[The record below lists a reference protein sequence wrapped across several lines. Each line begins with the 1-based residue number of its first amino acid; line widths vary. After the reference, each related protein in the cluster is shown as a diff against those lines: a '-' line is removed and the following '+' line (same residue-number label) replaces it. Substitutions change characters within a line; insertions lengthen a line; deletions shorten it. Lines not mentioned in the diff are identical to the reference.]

1 MRSTF
6 HGLEVAKRGMFTQ
19 QSALY
24 VTGHNIANA
33 NTPGYSRQRVNF
45 VQTEPYPPASMNRPQ
60 IPGQM
65 GTGVKADSIQRVRES
80 FLDIQYR
87 GENNKLGYWEARAD
101 ALKKMEDIMNEPS
114 DSGLAKTM
122 DQFWQALQDLSVNP
136 ENEGARSVVRQ
147 RGLAVVE
154 TFHYLHDSLSQIKK
168 DLGNEIGVTIT
179 EINSLA
185 QQISKINQQISEI
198 EPHGYLPNDLYDERD
213 RLIDELSK
221 LVNVQVEKVPS
232 GGNALKIAEGTY
244 NVYLVD
250 SNGNPIVDGSGN
262 KIYLVQG
269 SLANSF
275 SLPNGQD
282 IDGDG
287 IKETPTGDID
297 SVQLGGNS
305 ISITSATNQV
315 IFPSG
320 KLRGLMESFG
330 YVDSS
335 NSVHGIYPDMISNLD
350 NLAYTFGKVF
360 NAIHKQGYGLNSNT
374 NGVEFFDDTTLNVP
388 GAAKDIKL
396 SSAIDD
402 LSKIAASTKLNA
414 SGISESGNGSNALN
428 LASVGQILLSS
439 GTVNLI
445 DISIDLTTLGSTPPR
460 LASGTIKS
468 NYEGWIGKLGV
479 DGQQAERL
487 KNNSEVLRQSVEERR
502 QSVSSVSLDEEMTN
516 MIKFQH
522 AYNAAARQ
530 ITVIDEMLDKIING
544 MGIVGR

>member
-65 GTGVKADSIQRVRES
+65 GTGVEAGSIERVRDS

-114 DSGLAKTM
+114 DSGLSKTM

-154 TFHYLHDSLSQIKK
+154 TFHYLYDSLSQIKK
-168 DLGNEIGVTIT
+168 DLGHEIGVTIT

-198 EPHGYLPNDLYDERD
+198 EPNGYLPNDLYDERD

-244 NVYLVD
+244 NIYLVD
-250 SNGNPIVDGSGN
+250 SNGNPI
-262 KIYLVQG
+262 
-269 SLANSF
+269 F
-275 SLPNGQD
+275 
-282 IDGDG
+282 
-287 IKETPTGDID
+287 
-297 SVQLGGNS
+297 
-305 ISITSATNQV
+305 
-315 IFPSG
+315 
-320 KLRGLMESFG
+320 R
-330 YVDSS
+330 
-335 NSVHGIYPDMISNLD
+335 
-350 NLAYTFGKVF
+350 
-360 NAIHKQGYGLNSNT
+360 
-374 NGVEFFDDTTLNVP
+374 
-388 GAAKDIKL
+388 
-396 SSAIDD
+396 
-402 LSKIAASTKLNA
+402 
-414 SGISESGNGSNALN
+414 
-428 LASVGQILLSS
+428 
-439 GTVNLI
+439 
-445 DISIDLTTLGSTPPR
+445 
-460 LASGTIKS
+460 
-468 NYEGWIGKLGV
+468 
-479 DGQQAERL
+479 
-487 KNNSEVLRQSVEERR
+487 
-502 QSVSSVSLDEEMTN
+502 
-516 MIKFQH
+516 
-522 AYNAAARQ
+522 
-530 ITVIDEMLDKIING
+530 
-544 MGIVGR
+544 

>member
-45 VQTEPYPPASMNRPQ
+45 VQTESYPPASMNRPQ

-65 GTGVKADSIQRVRES
+65 GTGVEAGSIERVRDS
-80 FLDIQYR
+80 FLDLQYR

-114 DSGLAKTM
+114 DNGLSKTM
-122 DQFWQALQDLSVNP
+122 DQFWQALQDLSTNP

-154 TFHYLHDSLSQIKK
+154 TFHYLYDSLSQIKR
-168 DLGNEIGVTIT
+168 DLGSEIGVTIT

-213 RLIDELSK
+213 RLVDELSK
-221 LVNVQVEKVPS
+221 LVNVQVEKIPS
-232 GGNALKIAEGTY
+232 GGNALKIAEGMY
-244 NVYLVD
+244 NIYLVD
-250 SNGNPIVDGSGN
+250 SNGNPIKDGSGN
-262 KIYLVQG
+262 IIYLVQG
-269 SLANSF
+269 STANSLSF
-275 SLPNGQD
+275 PIAEDSNGDNVPESNVEKLVLAGND
-282 IDGDG
+282 IFFAPS
-287 IKETPTGDID
+287 PTFG
-297 SVQLGGNS
+297 V
-305 ISITSATNQV
+305 T
-315 IFPSG
+315 FPSG
-320 KLRGLMESFG
+320 KLRGLIEAFG
-330 YVDSS
+330 YKYDSGGGTIV
-335 NSVHGIYPDMISNLD
+335 NKGIYPEAISNLD
-350 NLAYTFGKVF
+350 NLAYTFGTVF
-360 NAIHKQGYGLNSNT
+360 NAIHKEGYGLNST
-374 NGVEFFDDTTLNVP
+374 SKAPAFFDESTLTVP
-388 GAAKDIKL
+388 GAAKNIKL

-402 LSKIAASTKLNA
+402 LSNIAASTKQ
-414 SGISESGNGSNALN
+414 GVSGNGNNALN
-428 LASVGQILLSS
+428 LASVGKILLSS

-445 DISIDLTTLGSTPPR
+445 DVSISLPSSLPLT
-460 LASGTIKS
+460 SGTIQS
-468 NYEGWIGKLGV
+468 NYQGWIGKLGV

-487 KNNSEVLRQSVEERR
+487 KNNSEVLRQSVGERR

-516 MIKFQH
+516 MIKYQH

-530 ITVIDEMLDKIING
+530 ITAIDQMLDKIING